1 MLKSPIDIEE
11 EISTEGSTNLVDP
24 STTENAV
31 VEQSEVPEE
40 VDARTSGALKLR
52 YRIFNGEDIRM
63 QVDDNKNVWFVA
75 DDIVKILGYSKDTAS
90 VIKQHCNKVYD
101 TKDVDASHCLAH
113 KITVMTNGGMQ
124 SMIAISEPDLYRLI
138 MRSKMPDAIKFEGWV
153 MEEVL
158 PSIRKTGKY
167 KVSRKIDYKPA
178 EPAQVEASEGVEPVQ
193 LELFPCNLQSVSFP
207 RPLTDKINAAKKR
220 LYDQGHTFPNNKEF
234 VKFLV
239 TKALETLED

>member
-11 EISTEGSTNLVDP
+11 ENEDGRTTNLVVHP
-24 STTENAV
+24 TAENAL
-31 VEQSEVPEE
+31 VEVKEE
-40 VDARTSGALKLR
+40 ELDQNTAEALRIR
-52 YRIFNGEDIRM
+52 YRMFNGEDIRM
-63 QVDDNKNVWFVA
+63 SVDENKNVWFVA
-75 DDIVKILGYSKDTAS
+75 DDVVKILGYTKDTAA

-101 TKDVDASHCLAH
+101 TKDLEDGKELAK
-113 KITVMTNGGMQ
+113 KIVVKDSVGRQQN
-124 SMIAISEPDLYRLI
+124 MIAISEPDLYRLI
-138 MRSKMPDAIKFEGWV
+138 MRSHMPEARSFEKWV
-153 MEEVL
+153 VEDVL

-178 EPAQVEASEGVEPVQ
+178 EGAQVEASEGVEPVQ

-239 TKALETLED
+239 AKALETLED

>member
-11 EISTEGSTNLVDP
+11 ENEDGRTTNLVVHP
-24 STTENAV
+24 TAENAL
-31 VEQSEVPEE
+31 VEVKEE
-40 VDARTSGALKLR
+40 DLDQNTAEALRIR
-52 YRIFNGEDIRM
+52 YRMFNGEDIRM
-63 QVDDNKNVWFVA
+63 SVDDNKNVWFVA
-75 DDIVKILGYSKDTAS
+75 DDVVKILGYTKDTSS

-101 TKDVDASHCLAH
+101 TKDLEDGKELAK
-113 KITVMTNGGMQ
+113 KIVVKDSVGRQQN
-124 SMIAISEPDLYRLI
+124 MIAISEPDLYRLI
-138 MRSKMPDAIKFEGWV
+138 MRSHMPEARSFEKWV
-153 MEEVL
+153 VEDVL

>member
-11 EISTEGSTNLVDP
+11 EISTEGTTVLVDP
-24 STTENAV
+24 STSENAL
-31 VEQSEVPEE
+31 VEVKEE
-40 VDARTSGALKLR
+40 ELDKNTAEALRIR
-52 YRIFNGEDIRM
+52 YRMFNGEDIRM
-63 QVDDNKNVWFVA
+63 SVDENKNVWFVA
-75 DDIVKILGYSKDTAS
+75 DDVVKILGYTKDTAA

-101 TKDVDASHCLAH
+101 TKDLEDGKELAK
-113 KITVMTNGGMQ
+113 KITVKTNGGTQ
-124 SMIAISEPDLYRLI
+124 NMIAISEPDLYRLI
-138 MRSKMPDAIKFEGWV
+138 MRSHMPEARSFEKWV
-153 MEEVL
+153 VEDVL

>member
-11 EISTEGSTNLVDP
+11 EISTEGTTVLVDP
-24 STTENAV
+24 STSENAL
-31 VEQSEVPEE
+31 VEVKEE
-40 VDARTSGALKLR
+40 ELDKNTAEALRIR
-52 YRIFNGEDIRM
+52 YRMFNGEDIRM
-63 QVDDNKNVWFVA
+63 SVDENKNVWFVA
-75 DDIVKILGYSKDTAS
+75 DDVVKILGYTKDTAA

-101 TKDVDASHCLAH
+101 TKDLEDGKELAK
-113 KITVMTNGGMQ
+113 KITVKTNGGTQ

-158 PSIRKTGKY
+158 PAIRKTGKY

-239 TKALETLED
+239 AKALETLED

>member
-11 EISTEGSTNLVDP
+11 EISTEGGTDLVHP
-24 STTENAV
+24 STTENAL
-31 VEQSEVPEE
+31 VEVKEE
-40 VDARTSGALKLR
+40 DLDQNTAEALRIR
-52 YRIFNGEDIRM
+52 YRMFNGEDIRM
-63 QVDDNKNVWFVA
+63 NVDENKNVWFVA
-75 DDIVKILGYSKDTAS
+75 DDVVKILGYTKDTAA

-101 TKDVDASHCLAH
+101 TKDLEDGKELAK
-113 KITVMTNGGMQ
+113 KITVKTNGGTQ

-138 MRSKMPDAIKFEGWV
+138 MRSHMPEARSFEKWV
-153 MEEVL
+153 VEDVL

>member
-11 EISTEGSTNLVDP
+11 EISTEGTTVLVDP
-24 STTENAV
+24 SATENAL
-31 VEQSEVPEE
+31 VEVKEE
-40 VDARTSGALKLR
+40 DLDKNTAEALRIR
-52 YRIFNGEDIRM
+52 YRMFNGEDIRM
-63 QVDDNKNVWFVA
+63 NVDENKNVWFVA
-75 DDIVKILGYSKDTAS
+75 DDVVKILGYTKDTAA

-101 TKDVDASHCLAH
+101 TKDLEDGKELAK
-113 KITVMTNGGMQ
+113 KITVKTNGGTQ

-138 MRSKMPDAIKFEGWV
+138 MRSHMPEARSFEKWV
-153 MEEVL
+153 VEDVL

>member
-11 EISTEGSTNLVDP
+11 ENEDGRTTNLVVHP
-24 STTENAV
+24 TAENAL
-31 VEQSEVPEE
+31 VEVKEE
-40 VDARTSGALKLR
+40 ELDQNTAEALRIR
-52 YRIFNGEDIRM
+52 YRMFNGEDIRM
-63 QVDDNKNVWFVA
+63 SVDDNKNVWFVA
-75 DDIVKILGYSKDTAS
+75 DDVVKILGYTKDTSS

-101 TKDVDASHCLAH
+101 TKDLEDGKELAK
-113 KITVMTNGGMQ
+113 KIVVKDSVGRQQ

-138 MRSKMPDAIKFEGWV
+138 MRSHMPEARSFEKWV
-153 MEEVL
+153 VEDVL

>member
-11 EISTEGSTNLVDP
+11 ENEDGRTTNLVVHP
-24 STTENAV
+24 TAENAL
-31 VEQSEVPEE
+31 VEVKEE
-40 VDARTSGALKLR
+40 ELDQNTAEALRIR
-52 YRIFNGEDIRM
+52 YRMFNGEDIRM
-63 QVDDNKNVWFVA
+63 SVDDNKNVWFVA
-75 DDIVKILGYSKDTAS
+75 DDVVKILGYTKDTSS

-101 TKDVDASHCLAH
+101 TKDLEDGKELAK
-113 KITVMTNGGMQ
+113 KIVVKDSVGRQQ

-138 MRSKMPDAIKFEGWV
+138 MRSHMPEARSFEKWV
-153 MEEVL
+153 VEDVL

-239 TKALETLED
+239 AKALETLED

>member
-11 EISTEGSTNLVDP
+11 EISTEGTTVLVDP
-24 STTENAV
+24 STSENAL
-31 VEQSEVPEE
+31 VEVKEE
-40 VDARTSGALKLR
+40 ELDKNTAEALRIR
-52 YRIFNGEDIRM
+52 YRMFNGEDIRM
-63 QVDDNKNVWFVA
+63 SVDENKNVWFVA
-75 DDIVKILGYSKDTAS
+75 DDVVKILGYTKDTAA

-101 TKDVDASHCLAH
+101 TKDLEDGKELAK
-113 KITVMTNGGMQ
+113 KITVKTNGGTQ

-138 MRSKMPDAIKFEGWV
+138 MRSHMPEARSFEKWV
-153 MEEVL
+153 VEDVL

-167 KVSRKIDYKPA
+167 KVSRKIEYKPA
-178 EPAQVEASEGVEPVQ
+178 EPAQVEASEGVEPMQ

-239 TKALETLED
+239 AKALETLED

>member
-11 EISTEGSTNLVDP
+11 ENEDGRTTNLVVHP
-24 STTENAV
+24 TAENAL
-31 VEQSEVPEE
+31 VEVKEE
-40 VDARTSGALKLR
+40 DLDQNTAEALRIR
-52 YRIFNGEDIRM
+52 YRMFNGEDIRM
-63 QVDDNKNVWFVA
+63 SVDDNKNVWFVA
-75 DDIVKILGYSKDTAS
+75 DDVVKILGYTKDTSS

-101 TKDVDASHCLAH
+101 TKDLEDGKELAK
-113 KITVMTNGGMQ
+113 KIVVKDSVGRQQN
-124 SMIAISEPDLYRLI
+124 MIAISEPDLYRLI
-138 MRSKMPDAIKFEGWV
+138 MRSHMPEARSFEKWV
-153 MEEVL
+153 VEDVL

-239 TKALETLED
+239 AKALETLED

>member
-11 EISTEGSTNLVDP
+11 ENEDGRTTNLVVHP
-24 STTENAV
+24 TAENAL
-31 VEQSEVPEE
+31 VEVKEE
-40 VDARTSGALKLR
+40 ELDQNTAEALRIR
-52 YRIFNGEDIRM
+52 YRMFNGEDIRM
-63 QVDDNKNVWFVA
+63 SVDENKNVWFVA
-75 DDIVKILGYSKDTAS
+75 DDVVKILGYTKDTAA

-101 TKDVDASHCLAH
+101 TKDLEDGKELAK
-113 KITVMTNGGMQ
+113 KIVVKDSVGRQQN
-124 SMIAISEPDLYRLI
+124 MIAISEPDLYRLI
-138 MRSKMPDAIKFEGWV
+138 MRSHMPEARSVEKWV
-153 MEEVL
+153 VEDVL

>member
-11 EISTEGSTNLVDP
+11 ENEDGRTTNLVVHP
-24 STTENAV
+24 TAENAL
-31 VEQSEVPEE
+31 VEVKEE
-40 VDARTSGALKLR
+40 ELDQNTAEALRIR
-52 YRIFNGEDIRM
+52 YRMFNGEDIRM
-63 QVDDNKNVWFVA
+63 SVDDNKNVWFVA
-75 DDIVKILGYSKDTAS
+75 DDVVKILGYTKDTSS

-101 TKDVDASHCLAH
+101 TKDLEDGKELAK
-113 KITVMTNGGMQ
+113 KIVVKDSVGRQQN
-124 SMIAISEPDLYRLI
+124 MIAISEPDLYRLI
-138 MRSKMPDAIKFEGWV
+138 MRSHMPEARSFEKWV
-153 MEEVL
+153 VEDVL

-239 TKALETLED
+239 AKALETLED

>member
-11 EISTEGSTNLVDP
+11 EISTEGGTDLVHP
-24 STTENAV
+24 STTENAL
-31 VEQSEVPEE
+31 VEVKEE
-40 VDARTSGALKLR
+40 ELDQNTAEALRIR
-52 YRIFNGEDIRM
+52 YRMFNGEDIRM
-63 QVDDNKNVWFVA
+63 SVDENKNVWFVA
-75 DDIVKILGYSKDTAS
+75 DDVVKILGYTKGTAS

-101 TKDVDASHCLAH
+101 TAELEDGKELAK
-113 KITVMTNGGMQ
+113 KITVKTNGGTQ

-138 MRSKMPDAIKFEGWV
+138 MRSHMPDAIKFEGWV

-158 PSIRKTGKY
+158 PAIRKTGKY

>member
-11 EISTEGSTNLVDP
+11 ENEDGRTTNLVVHP
-24 STTENAV
+24 TAENAL
-31 VEQSEVPEE
+31 VEVKEE
-40 VDARTSGALKLR
+40 ELDQNTAEALRIR
-52 YRIFNGEDIRM
+52 YRMFNGEDIRM
-63 QVDDNKNVWFVA
+63 SVDDNKNVWFVA
-75 DDIVKILGYSKDTAS
+75 DDVVKILGYTKDTSS

-101 TKDVDASHCLAH
+101 TKDLEDGKELAK
-113 KITVMTNGGMQ
+113 KIVVKDSVGRQQN
-124 SMIAISEPDLYRLI
+124 MIAISEPDLYRLI
-138 MRSKMPDAIKFEGWV
+138 MRSHMPEARSFEKWV
-153 MEEVL
+153 VEDVL

-239 TKALETLED
+239 NKALEALED

>member
-11 EISTEGSTNLVDP
+11 EIPTEGTTVLVDP
-24 STTENAV
+24 STSENAL
-31 VEQSEVPEE
+31 VEVKEE
-40 VDARTSGALKLR
+40 ELDKNTAEALRIR
-52 YRIFNGEDIRM
+52 YRMFNGEDIRM
-63 QVDDNKNVWFVA
+63 SVDENKNVWFVA
-75 DDIVKILGYSKDTAS
+75 DDVVKILGYTKDTAA

-101 TKDVDASHCLAH
+101 TKDLEDGKELAK
-113 KITVMTNGGMQ
+113 KITVKTNGGTQ
-124 SMIAISEPDLYRLI
+124 NMIAISEPDLYRLI
-138 MRSKMPDAIKFEGWV
+138 MRSHMPEARSFEKWV
-153 MEEVL
+153 VEDVL

>member
-63 QVDDNKNVWFVA
+63 SVDENKNVWFVA
-75 DDIVKILGYSKDTAS
+75 DDVVKILGYTKGTAS

-101 TKDVDASHCLAH
+101 TAELEDGKELAK
-113 KITVMTNGGMQ
+113 KITVKTNGGTQ

-138 MRSKMPDAIKFEGWV
+138 MRSHMPEARSFEKWV
-153 MEEVL
+153 VEDVL

>member
-11 EISTEGSTNLVDP
+11 ENEDGRTTNLVVHP
-24 STTENAV
+24 TTENAL
-31 VEQSEVPEE
+31 VEVKEE
-40 VDARTSGALKLR
+40 ELDQNTAEALRLR
-52 YRIFNGEDIRM
+52 YRLFNDKDNVRWTM
-63 QVDDNKNVWFVA
+63 DDNKNVWFVA
-75 DDIVKILGYSKDTAS
+75 DDVVKILGYSKDTAA

-101 TKDVDASHCLAH
+101 TKDLEDGKELAK
-113 KITVMTNGGMQ
+113 KIVVKDSVGRQQN
-124 SMIAISEPDLYRLI
+124 MIAISEPDLYRLI
-138 MRSKMPDAIKFEGWV
+138 MRSHMPEARSFEKWV
-153 MEEVL
+153 VEDVL

>member
-1 MLKSPIDIEE
+1 MEVKEE
-11 EISTEGSTNLVDP
+11 ELDKNTAE
-24 STTENAV
+24 
-31 VEQSEVPEE
+31 
-40 VDARTSGALKLR
+40 ALRIR
-52 YRIFNGEDIRM
+52 YRMFNGEDIRM
-63 QVDDNKNVWFVA
+63 SVDENKNVWFVA
-75 DDIVKILGYSKDTAS
+75 DDVVKILGYTKDTAA

-101 TKDVDASHCLAH
+101 TKDLEDGKELAK
-113 KITVMTNGGMQ
+113 KITVKTNGGTQ
-124 SMIAISEPDLYRLI
+124 NMIAISEPDLYRLI
-138 MRSKMPDAIKFEGWV
+138 MRSHMPEARSFEKWV
-153 MEEVL
+153 VEDVL

-239 TKALETLED
+239 AKALETLED